1 MEKKS
6 MPQFNSNNYYP
17 SQSPISRD
25 ISETFST
32 TKKYLQ
38 IRRNFIQFQDWLSDT
53 DSIASDEEDY
63 SYDIPS
69 ELDEIFNDEQLLE
82 ELEQLEEQQV
92 ESTAVLVACPKNMP
106 KWKNAWWGEKVLQ
119 ELRSFPPNKE
129 AA

>member
-1 MEKKS
+1 

-17 SQSPISRD
+17 SQSPVPSEALENFSR
-25 ISETFST
+25 

-38 IRRNFIQFQDWLSDT
+38 IRRNFIQFQDWFSESD
-53 DSIASDEEDY
+53 SVASEEEDY

-69 ELDEIFNDEQLLE
+69 ELDEIFNDEQLIE

-92 ESTAVLVACPKNMP
+92 ESTGVLVACPKNMP
-106 KWKNAWWGEKVLQ
+106 KWENAWWGEKVLQ
-119 ELRSFPPNKE
+119 ELGSFPPLKK